1 MLTIEERMHMYK
13 GKKLFIDHISKVFED
28 EYLQSNVAKV
38 SYEVYV
44 KQIDDETAYYTEFA
58 VVTFVGGGK
67 SVRVISGNSNN
78 TNFQEIG
85 KLING
90 GYYDELGYY
99 ESVKAERIKLNL
111 EEIK

>member
-1 MLTIEERMHMYK
+1 MLTVEERMHMYR

-38 SYEVYV
+38 EYEVYCKV
-44 KQIDDETAYYTEFA
+44 IDSETIYYTEFA

-78 TNFQEIG
+78 TNFREIG
-85 KLING
+85 KLIDG
-90 GYYDELGYY
+90 GYYDEVEYY
-99 ESVKAERIKLNL
+99 EKVKENSTLV
-111 EEIK
+111 EV